1 MSNISVGSKGKVNKN
16 RVNVRVDAG
25 TSYDRVYY
33 AQSGDIVVVQA
44 RKTGTDGK
52 LWYKI
57 KNETK

>member
-44 RKTGTDGK
+44 WKTVV
-52 LWYKI
+52 
-57 KNETK
+57 